1 MNRTMCA
8 AITLLVV
15 SASAMSGT
23 FDTVR
28 AHAQGRQG
36 PRVFIS
42 ADMEGIAGV
51 VNAEQLGPT
60 GVDYALF
67 RRLMTE
73 EVNAAIAG
81 AFDAGA
87 QAVTVADSHG
97 NHLSILP
104 DVLDSRARLIRS
116 SPRPLGMMEGV
127 DGGFDA
133 AFFIGFHAS
142 INTPA
147 AVRAHTFSSARY
159 FDVTLNGQHASEALV
174 NAAVAGHFGVPV
186 VLLTG
191 DNAIVDE
198 VHRTVGADIEGVVVK
213 RAIGYHSADSLSPD
227 AARRLIREGAARAIG
242 RLSAFHP
249 FKVAAPTTVEIT
261 FKNMI
266 NAEILALLPNVTRV
280 GGPTIRFTGKDIVE
294 VEHFLQV
301 VGSYS
306 SDQ

>member
-1 MNRTMCA
+1 VAVCA
-8 AITLLVV
+8 FT
-15 SASAMSGT
+15 GT
-23 FDTVR
+23 AGPFEAGGV
-28 AHAQGRQG
+28 HAQERQG

-42 ADMEGIAGV
+42 ADMEGVAGV

-60 GVDYALF
+60 GVDWALF

-87 QAVTVADSHG
+87 RAVTVADSHG

-104 DVLDSRARLIRS
+104 DVLDPRARLIRS
-116 SPRPLGMMEGV
+116 APRPLGMMEGV

-133 AFFIGFHAS
+133 AFFVGFHAS
-142 INTPA
+142 INTPG

-186 VLLTG
+186 VLLSG
-191 DNAIVDE
+191 DNVIVDE
-198 VHRTVGADIEGVVVK
+198 AHKTISADIEGVVVK
-213 RAIGYHSADSLSPD
+213 RAIGYHSADSVSPET
-227 AARRLIREGAARAIG
+227 ARRLIRDGAARALG
-242 RLSAFHP
+242 RLSSFHP
-249 FKVAAPTTVEIT
+249 LKVAAPTTVEIT

-280 GGPTIRFTGKDIVE
+280 GGPTVRFTGKDIVE